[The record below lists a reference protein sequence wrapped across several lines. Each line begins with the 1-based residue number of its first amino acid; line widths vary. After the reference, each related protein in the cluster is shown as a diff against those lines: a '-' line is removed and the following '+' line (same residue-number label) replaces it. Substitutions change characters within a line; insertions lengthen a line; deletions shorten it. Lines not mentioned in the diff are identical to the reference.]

1 TPERVGSPPVL
12 STSGTSTTTPGPR
25 AAPSLTSWAPAAPS
39 ARSAKSPMSKYEPRA
54 KIGMVHP
61 PGSASWLVTRCSAR
75 TAGMSSTNTLPRGR
89 RPSPR
94 PPGSGRAQHP
104 RSAEQLVDPG
114 RYRHGRRTL
123 ADLVEGR
130 GHRARAEVHLDGP
143 GAGSRCRPDEAGGG
157 VDQAGRPDGREHVGL
172 PERVLDLVQVVR
184 DLAEPHHVGPQRGP
198 TAARAGRP
206 VHEVVVP
213 RHALAAAEAASR
225 QQLAVHVQ
233 HLPRTGTLV
242 EVVDVLGHEQ
252 DVVVAL
258 VLEARQR
265 QVGRVGH
272 DLAELPPPGVVE
284 ALDQVGVARERLG
297 RGDVPHVVPLPQA
310 ALVAERPEAGLGRDP
325 GAGQHHDAHAP
336 SLTLDRLR
344 SGRQGSA
351 STLTSMSVAASRSAT
366 TCGSESPWWYGTA
379 TAGAIVR

>member
-1 TPERVGSPPVL
+1 TRTRAGVPSPSGTEGEPRATPPTAGSATGLASTASQSPRSARWSWRSKASHCARWTGRTLSRTVPRSSTRYTAVRLVSNALLKAGSEAGTTGSPCCCDHASMASRAVRFSTTTICRFGYSRVQRETMCPTASHRLQSFTCANTTTVGTPERVGSPPVL
-12 STSGTSTTTPGPR
+12 STSGTSTTAPGPR

-39 ARSAKSPMSKYEPRA
+39 ARSAKSPTSKYEPRA

-61 PGSASWLVTRCSAR
+61 PGSASWFVTRCSAR
-75 TAGMSSTNTLPRGR
+75 TAGMSSTNTLPRGS

-94 PPGSGRAQHP
+94 PRGSGRAQHP

-213 RHALAAAEAASR
+213 RHALAAAEAASL

-233 HLPRTGTLV
+233 H
-242 EVVDVLGHEQ
+242 
-252 DVVVAL
+252 
-258 VLEARQR
+258 
-265 QVGRVGH
+265 
-272 DLAELPPPGVVE
+272 
-284 ALDQVGVARERLG
+284 
-297 RGDVPHVVPLPQA
+297 
-310 ALVAERPEAGLGRDP
+310 
-325 GAGQHHDAHAP
+325 
-336 SLTLDRLR
+336 
-344 SGRQGSA
+344 
-351 STLTSMSVAASRSAT
+351 
-366 TCGSESPWWYGTA
+366 
-379 TAGAIVR
+379 